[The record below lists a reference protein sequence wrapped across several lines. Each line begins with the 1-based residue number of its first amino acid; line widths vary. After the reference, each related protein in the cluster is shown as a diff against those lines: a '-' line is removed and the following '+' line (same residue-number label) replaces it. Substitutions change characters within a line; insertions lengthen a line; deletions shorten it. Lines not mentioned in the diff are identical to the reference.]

1 MWQVRSVA
9 RPRRK
14 REWLA
19 AVALVPAIV
28 LGLSACSSNSAPPPP
43 QVITDKGTPFGDL
56 LVPKLAATVTDG
68 AVGVSVDSPV
78 SVTAE
83 DGVLGAVTMVNEDD
97 GTAVEGKLTRDGLTW
112 ATSEPLGY
120 NKRYTLTAESLG
132 LGGATSRQMT
142 FETHSPENLTMAYV
156 VPSEGE
162 VVGIG
167 QPVAVQ
173 FDENIP
179 NRLAAQQAIKI
190 KTNPPVEGAFYWLN
204 NREVRWRPAAYWKPG
219 TTVEVAVNAYGVDL
233 GDGLFGQ
240 EDVTTHFTIG
250 DEVITRVDDNTKT
263 LTVTRN
269 GEVIKTMPVSMGKNS
284 APTNNGTFIVG
295 DRFSH
300 MVMDSSTYG
309 VPIELAQRLPH
320 RGGLGHPDLLQRDLC
335 ARRAV
340 VGGQSGLQQ
349 CQPRL
354 YQRELQ
360 QWAVVLRQLQARR
373 HRGDH
378 QHRGVDA
385 VGHRGPGRLEHP
397 VGAME
402 SGQRQRL
409 MPVTPPAS
417 DQPAGCYPK
426 TIDLC
431 APDDPICSEPFDF
444 FAFFAHD
451 SYAFSGIADDA
462 AKLAAG
468 RLVERRPRW
477 HRRKG

>member
-1 MWQVRSVA
+1 M
-9 RPRRK
+9 
-14 REWLA
+14 
-19 AVALVPAIV
+19 

-97 GTAVEGKLTRDGLTW
+97 GTAVDGKLTRDGLTW

-284 APTNNGTFIVG
+284 APTNNGTYHRRRPVLPHRDGLVDIRRAFQ
-295 DRFSH
+295 
-300 MVMDSSTYG
+300 
-309 VPIELAQRLPH
+309 LAQRLPD
-320 RGGLGHPDLLQRDLC
+320 RGRLGHPDLLQRDLC
-335 ARRAV
+335 ARGPV

-349 CQPRL
+349 RQPRL

-402 SGQRQRL
+402 NGQRQRL
-409 MPVTPPAS
+409 MP
-417 DQPAGCYPK
+417 
-426 TIDLC
+426 
-431 APDDPICSEPFDF
+431 
-444 FAFFAHD
+444 
-451 SYAFSGIADDA
+451 
-462 AKLAAG
+462 
-468 RLVERRPRW
+468 
-477 HRRKG
+477 